1 MLDEV
6 FIERLAAAV
15 AAKMPRPTGV
25 RWPELMSIKV
35 AAEYM
40 GRPEGGIR
48 HLIATKVLPTCRID
62 RRTQIR
68 RVDIDRVIERHTG

>member
-1 MLDEV
+1 MFDQV
-6 FIERLAAAV
+6 FIEQLAKALAALI
-15 AAKMPRPTGV
+15 PRPASG

-48 HLIATKVLPTCRID
+48 HLIEGKMLPVCRID
-62 RRTQIR
+62 RRVQIR
-68 RVDIDRVIERHTG
+68 RVDIDRLIERHTS